1 MISGSSK
8 NYPNGAATQAWYDE
22 IKDYDWENP
31 GFSMDTGHFTQVV
44 WKGTTK
50 VGFGY
55 AQSQSGDEYVVAE
68 YDPPGNYEG
77 EYEDNVLPN

>member
-1 MISGSSK
+1 MISELSK
-8 NYPNGAATQAWYDE
+8 NYPNEAATQAWYDE

-31 GFSMDTGHFTQVV
+31 GFSMETGHFTQVV

-55 AQSQSGDEYVVAE
+55 AQS
-68 YDPPGNYEG
+68 
-77 EYEDNVLPN
+77 